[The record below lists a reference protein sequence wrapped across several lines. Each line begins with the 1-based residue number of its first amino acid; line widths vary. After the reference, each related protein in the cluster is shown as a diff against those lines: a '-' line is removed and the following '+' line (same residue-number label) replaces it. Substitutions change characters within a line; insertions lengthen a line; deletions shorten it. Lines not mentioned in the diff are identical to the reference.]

1 MIELSIQKILN
12 FSNGVM
18 PLDIQLNIQK
28 GEFIG
33 FYGSSGA
40 GKTSLL
46 RILAGLLT
54 PDSGKIIIDNKN
66 MNILLGDVEPPS
78 QYYKD
83 LDLYYLVF
91 NLFDYQNVEEIIKE
105 INQEIYG
112 ENLVTI
118 PDPNKSYIIKIVS
131 DFSI

>member
-1 MIELSIQKILN
+1 MIGNNTYQITFQMVSLYDQTSEKFLTRI
-12 FSNGVM
+12 SNHLRDTLGVM
-18 PLDIQLNIQK
+18 Y
-28 GEFIG
+28 EF
-33 FYGSSGA
+33 
-40 GKTSLL
+40 
-46 RILAGLLT
+46 
-54 PDSGKIIIDNKN
+54 PDLKIYKN

-78 QYYKD
+78 EYYSD

-131 DFSI
+131 DFSC

>member
-1 MIELSIQKILN
+1 MYLLFKKMTGNNTYQITFQMVSLYDETSEKFVERISNHLRDTLGIMYE
-12 FSNGVM
+12 FSN
-18 PLDIQLNIQK
+18 L
-28 GEFIG
+28 
-33 FYGSSGA
+33 
-40 GKTSLL
+40 
-46 RILAGLLT
+46 
-54 PDSGKIIIDNKN
+54 KIDKNK
-66 MNILLGDVEPPS
+66 NILLGDVEPPS
-78 QYYKD
+78 EYYSD

-131 DFSI
+131 DFSS

>member
-1 MIELSIQKILN
+1 MKMTGNNTYQITFQMVSLYDQTSEKFVTRISNHLRDSLSIIYDFPDLKIN
-12 FSNGVM
+12 
-18 PLDIQLNIQK
+18 
-28 GEFIG
+28 
-33 FYGSSGA
+33 
-40 GKTSLL
+40 
-46 RILAGLLT
+46 
-54 PDSGKIIIDNKN
+54 NKN

>member
-1 MIELSIQKILN
+1 MKMTGNNTYQITFQMVSLYDQTSEKFVTRISNHLRDSLSIIYDFPDFKIH
-12 FSNGVM
+12 
-18 PLDIQLNIQK
+18 
-28 GEFIG
+28 
-33 FYGSSGA
+33 
-40 GKTSLL
+40 
-46 RILAGLLT
+46 
-54 PDSGKIIIDNKN
+54 NKN

-118 PDPNKSYIIKIVS
+118 PDPNKSYIIKLVS
-131 DFSI
+131 DFSS

>member
-1 MIELSIQKILN
+1 MTGNNTYQITFQMVSLYDQTSEKFVTRISNHLRDTLGIIYDFPDLKIN
-12 FSNGVM
+12 
-18 PLDIQLNIQK
+18 
-28 GEFIG
+28 
-33 FYGSSGA
+33 
-40 GKTSLL
+40 
-46 RILAGLLT
+46 
-54 PDSGKIIIDNKN
+54 NKN

-78 QYYKD
+78 DYYSD
-83 LDLYYLVF
+83 LELHYLVF

>member
-1 MIELSIQKILN
+1 MTGNNTYQITFQMVSLYDQTSEKFVTRISNHLRDSLSIIYDFPDLKIH
-12 FSNGVM
+12 
-18 PLDIQLNIQK
+18 
-28 GEFIG
+28 
-33 FYGSSGA
+33 
-40 GKTSLL
+40 
-46 RILAGLLT
+46 
-54 PDSGKIIIDNKN
+54 NKH

-78 QYYKD
+78 DYYSD

-131 DFSI
+131 DFSS

>member
-1 MIELSIQKILN
+1 MTGNNTYQLTFQMVSLYDQTSEKFVTRISNHLRDSLSIIYDFPDLKIN
-12 FSNGVM
+12 
-18 PLDIQLNIQK
+18 
-28 GEFIG
+28 
-33 FYGSSGA
+33 
-40 GKTSLL
+40 
-46 RILAGLLT
+46 
-54 PDSGKIIIDNKN
+54 NKN

-91 NLFDYQNVEEIIKE
+91 NLLDYQNVEEIIKE

-131 DFSI
+131 NFSC

>member
-1 MIELSIQKILN
+1 MTGNNTYQLTFQMVSLYDQTSEKFVTRISNHLRDSLSIIYDFPDLKIN
-12 FSNGVM
+12 
-18 PLDIQLNIQK
+18 
-28 GEFIG
+28 
-33 FYGSSGA
+33 
-40 GKTSLL
+40 
-46 RILAGLLT
+46 
-54 PDSGKIIIDNKN
+54 NKN

-78 QYYKD
+78 EYYSD